1 MTNLSS
7 VQDTSRPF
15 PAKSH
20 TQTKFLISSSNWN
33 KYKRQNLFISKSR
46 YVLSWVYFNGHHQF
60 YLFYMFETRHGLI
73 NVHFLNL
80 PWNRNGHCCS
90 NFRRPEFQEVNTC
103 NQFPRIKPINPQEH
117 PSTEFNTTNTDRPL
131 IVLNMSCTD
140 LEMDNIDGYWTLLIL
155 LRK

>member
-7 VQDTSRPF
+7 VQDTSWPF

-103 NQFPRIKPINPQEH
+103 NQFP
-117 PSTEFNTTNTDRPL
+117 PSTASNPL
-131 IVLNMSCTD
+131 ILKNIQEQNVTQQMGTD
-140 LEMDNIDGYWTLLIL
+140 LWLCLIWVVL
-155 LRK
+155 I